1 MLERSGADP
10 VLWGSR
16 VDGTPN
22 GPSPPMYFRLSDGA
36 QITVLSEDGSAS
48 PIDVREG
55 VCYLAGEVWGR
66 PCQRNGKSANLTLL
80 DVSKQKA
87 LLIRTEGSYLT
98 AYFVPN
104 CTFQKP
110 QKDGIDLAT
119 SFPLSRFRKGE
130 SHVELKFAVQGANSQ
145 SQVSLG
151 VDGNIACRWI
161 GCNLQLSKSP
171 FCRVLSKDAQ
181 SDLRVLVVNFTR
193 SGSDNYN
200 TLEWFWTEETLA
212 VTVDWTQEGES
223 PEVGE
228 CKERRSSPLAPT
240 HARSEMTYALT
251 SESVSSGTVDLLRS
265 SLLCLSF
272 TSLILMLL

>member
-87 LLIRTEGSYLT
+87 LLIRTEGSSHRKMEST
-98 AYFVPN
+98 WRHRFH
-104 CTFQKP
+104 
-110 QKDGIDLAT
+110 
-119 SFPLSRFRKGE
+119 SRDFEKGE

-265 SLLCLSF
+265 SLLCC
-272 TSLILMLL
+272 T